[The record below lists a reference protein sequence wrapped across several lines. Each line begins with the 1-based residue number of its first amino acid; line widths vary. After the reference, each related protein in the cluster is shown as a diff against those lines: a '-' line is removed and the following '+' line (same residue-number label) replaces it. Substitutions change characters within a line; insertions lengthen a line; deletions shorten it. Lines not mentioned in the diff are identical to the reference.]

1 MRGFVYSQV
10 PDIRAGLYL
19 VATPIGTA
27 SDISIRAINLIANAN
42 VLIAED
48 TRNLLKLMKIHNI
61 KLDGRMLLSYHD
73 HNGSEQRPKVLSI
86 LKSQKSVVFVSD
98 AGTPLIADP
107 GYRLVSEAITRG
119 FYVSC
124 APGACAVL
132 AALTISGLPTDKF
145 FFGGFIPTKTQAK
158 RQFFLNYSNLPA
170 TLVFYES
177 ASRLSRTLDELC
189 EVCDNE
195 RKVVVCRELTKKF
208 EDIRRGTLIEVAN
221 YFSTFSKVKG
231 EIVLLLSPAKLQIFG
246 EKEVNDNLID
256 AIEYMS
262 LKDAVS
268 FVSKRLSI
276 PKKIVYAR
284 ALSMKSSN
292 PKFTY

>member
-1 MRGFVYSQV
+1 MDIQV
-10 PDIRAGLYL
+10 PDIKAGLYL

-42 VLIAED
+42 VLLAED

-61 KLDGRMLLSYHD
+61 RLDGRTLLSYHD
-73 HNGSEQRPKVLSI
+73 YNGPEQRPRVLSL

-98 AGTPLIADP
+98 AGTPLISDP
-107 GYRLVSEAITRG
+107 GYRLVSEAIIHG
-119 FYVSC
+119 FYVSG
-124 APGACAVL
+124 APGASAVL

-145 FFGGFIPTKTQAK
+145 FFGGFIPTKAAAK
-158 RQFFLNYSNLPA
+158 KQFFLNYLNLPA
-170 TLVFYES
+170 TIVFYES
-177 ASRLSRTLDELC
+177 ASRLRRTLHELC
-189 EVCDNE
+189 AVCNNE

-208 EDIRRGTLIEVAN
+208 EDVQRGTLMEVAD
-221 YFSTFSKVKG
+221 YFSTLSKVKG
-231 EIVLLLSPAKLQIFG
+231 EIVLLLSPPKPQFAD
-246 EKEVNDNLID
+246 EKEVNETLLD

-276 PKKIVYAR
+276 PKKIVYAK

-292 PKFTY
+292 L

>member
-1 MRGFVYSQV
+1 MYSQV

-145 FFGGFIPTKTQAK
+145 FFGGFIPTKTEAK
-158 RQFFLNYSNLPA
+158 KQFFLNYLNLPA
-170 TLVFYES
+170 TIVFYES